1 MPTLALALMSVLAV
15 TLVVRTTL
23 AVRGLR
29 ADAPRVTAAAPATAS
44 APPSA
49 TSDLRNLAAS
59 ELFGHFDPA
68 SDVAAKREREA
79 AEQRAATPVA
89 SDTPPDALPE
99 ASLALNLQ
107 GILFDANPADRR
119 AIIGGDGPRIE
130 ARRVGDDLRGATIK
144 FIEARRVVVEQNG
157 ELKALLLKDPKLN
170 VGAAPGPIGQPQGAA
185 DPAGAMRR
193 GAVPPASAQAFQ
205 PLPTDY
211 AEPEPAPPEEL
222 PMDDTMTE
230 DYAPEEYAP
239 EDADPA
245 ALDSEDSA
253 AGMDDGSYQ

>member
-1 MPTLALALMSVLAV
+1 MPTLALALTSVLALS
-15 TLVVRTTL
+15 LVVRTTL

-29 ADAPRVTAAAPATAS
+29 ADAPRVTAVGAATAT

-49 TSDLRNLAAS
+49 TPDLRSLAAS
-59 ELFGHFDPA
+59 DLFGHFDPA
-68 SDVAAKREREA
+68 SDEA
-79 AEQRAATPVA
+79 TTRASDAPTKQAPAPLA

-99 ASLALNLQ
+99 ASLALSLQ
-107 GILFDANPADRR
+107 GILFDDNPADRR

-144 FIEARRVVVEQNG
+144 FIEARRVVVEQDG
-157 ELKALLLKDPKLN
+157 ELKALLLKDPKLGA
-170 VGAAPGPIGQPQGAA
+170 GAAPGQAGLPQGAS
-185 DPAGAMRR
+185 DPYGAMRR

-211 AEPEPAPPEEL
+211 TEPEPEPEPEPPEEL
-222 PMDDTMTE
+222 PMDDTATY
-230 DYAPEEYAP
+230 DYAPEVS
-239 EDADPA
+239 DPA
-245 ALDSEDSA
+245 ALDSEDPA